1 MKIFNWVH
9 RRFNHTIL
17 KDGLAPNV
25 KNTDEAIVIEQV
37 ALVDV
42 LDGILTIGTLGF
54 DPLESGGQKDY
65 ENDDEHGEE
74 QRCSDDSVGDNDD
87 GDVHFDDGNEE
98 VNRLMFGALDHGF
111 KDEAMPVCEI
121 KGQSG
126 NRRRTT
132 LAELFSADSPS
143 GLEMEL
149 NCGKKAIV
157 GTKQGNSLA
166 MKLVPQV
173 GEGSGPIK
181 MLQKTM
187 RRMLKRKIHPEVE
200 GKRGQCC
207 KKHEACEFVSLLQSQ
222 GAAATA

>member
-1 MKIFNWVH
+1 MKIFNWMH

-87 GDVHFDDGNEE
+87 GDVHFDDGNKE

-181 MLQKTM
+181 MLQKV
-187 RRMLKRKIHPEVE
+187 L
-200 GKRGQCC
+200 
-207 KKHEACEFVSLLQSQ
+207 LLQLELRVDDDDDLVQ
-222 GAAATA
+222 LEINCIVVLCFK